1 MWYFMGRRLKIQRRG
16 KGGPVYTATNNAKF
30 DINYRVTKDLETGQ
44 VIDLVTDP
52 IRSAPVA
59 EVLMTDGKKEY
70 VICAEG
76 LVTGKKLEFG
86 PGAKHEIGNVL
97 PLGEINPGT
106 NIYNIEKNFGDG
118 GKFVRASGQSAVLV
132 NKKENVII
140 KLPSGKLKTFPLNA
154 RATIGVIAAGGRH
167 TKPFVTAGSKFKAM
181 KAKGKKYPRVR
192 GVAMNPVDHPF
203 GGSQHHVGHSKS
215 TSRHAPA
222 GRMVGA
228 IASKR
233 TGRKKK

>member
-1 MWYFMGRRLKIQRRG
+1 MGRRLKSQRRG
-16 KGGPVYTATNNAKF
+16 KGGPVYTATNDAKF
-30 DINYRVTKDLETGQ
+30 DINYRTNKNLEVGQ
-44 VIDLVTDP
+44 VIDMVTDP

-59 EVLMTDGKKEY
+59 EILMTDGTKEY

-76 LVTGKKLEFG
+76 LVTGQKLEFG
-86 PGAKHEIGNVL
+86 PGAKKTTGNVL
-97 PLGEINPGT
+97 PLGEIEPGT
-106 NIYNIEKNFGDG
+106 TIFNIEKNFGDG
-118 GKFVRASGQSAVLV
+118 GKFVRAGGQTAILV
-132 NKKENVII
+132 NRKEKATI
-140 KLPSGKLKTFPLNA
+140 KLPSGKLKQLPLDA
-154 RATIGVIAAGGRH
+154 RATIGTIAGGGRS
-167 TKPFVTAGSKFKAM
+167 TKPYVTAGAKFKAM
-181 KAKGKKYPRVR
+181 AAKGKKYPRVR

>member
-1 MWYFMGRRLKIQRRG
+1 MGRRLKIQRRG
-16 KGGPVYTATNNAKF
+16 KGGPVYRATINAKF
-30 DINYRVTKDLETGQ
+30 DINYKNTKELIRGQ
-44 VIDLVTDP
+44 IIDMVTDP

-59 EVLMTDGKKEY
+59 EVLMADGTKEY

-76 LVTGKKLEFG
+76 LTTGQKLEFG
-86 PGAKHEIGNVL
+86 KGAEKKTGNVL
-97 PLGEINPGT
+97 PLGDIEPGT
-106 NIYNIEKNFGDG
+106 TIFNIEKNYGDG
-118 GKFVRASGQSAVLV
+118 GKFVRASGQTAILV
-132 NKKENVII
+132 NKKDKATI
-140 KLPSGKLKTFPLNA
+140 KLPSGQLKQLPLDA
-154 RATIGVIAAGGRH
+154 RATIGVIAGGGKS
-167 TKPFVTAGSKFKAM
+167 TKPFVTAGAKFKAM

>member
-1 MWYFMGRRLKIQRRG
+1 MGRRLKIQRRG
-16 KGGPVYTATNNAKF
+16 KGGPVYRATINAKF
-30 DINYRVTKDLETGQ
+30 DINYKNTKELIRGQ
-44 VIDLVTDP
+44 IIDMVTDP

-59 EVLMTDGKKEY
+59 EVLMADGTKEY

-76 LVTGKKLEFG
+76 LKTGQKIEFG
-86 PGAKHEIGNVL
+86 KGAEKKTGNVL
-97 PLGEINPGT
+97 PLGDIEPGT
-106 NIYNIEKNFGDG
+106 TIFNIEKNYGDG
-118 GKFVRASGQSAVLV
+118 GKFVRASGQTAILV
-132 NKKENVII
+132 NKKDKATI
-140 KLPSGKLKTFPLNA
+140 KLPSGQLKQLPLDA
-154 RATIGVIAAGGRH
+154 RATIGVIAGGGKS
-167 TKPFVTAGSKFKAM
+167 TKPFVTAGAKFKAM

>member
-76 LVTGKKLEFG
+76 
-86 PGAKHEIGNVL
+86 PKHEVGNVL

-203 GGSQHHVGHSKS
+203 GGSQHHVGHYKS

>member
-1 MWYFMGRRLKIQRRG
+1 MGRRLKIQRRG
-16 KGGPVYTATNNAKF
+16 KGGPVYTATNNAKY
-30 DINYRVTKDLETGQ
+30 DINYRTIKELQSGQ
-44 VIDLVTDP
+44 VLDLVTDP

-59 EVLMTDGKKEY
+59 EILMADGKKEY

-76 LVTGKKLEFG
+76 LITGQKLEFG
-86 PGAKHEIGNVL
+86 PGAQKKTGNVL
-97 PLGEINPGT
+97 PLGEIEPGT
-106 NIYNIEKNFGDG
+106 TIFNIEKNFGDG
-118 GKFVRASGQSAVLV
+118 GKFVRAGGQSAVLV
-132 NKKENVII
+132 NKKEKAIV
-140 KLPSGKLKTFPLNA
+140 KLPSGKLKQLPLDA
-154 RATIGVIAAGGRH
+154 RATIGVVAGGGRK
-167 TKPFVTAGSKFKAM
+167 TKPFVTAGAKWRAF

>member
-1 MWYFMGRRLKIQRRG
+1 MGRRLKIQRRG

-30 DINYRVTKDLETGQ
+30 EIKYKTIKDLVRGQ
-44 VIDLVTDP
+44 IVDMVTDP

-59 EVLMTDGKKEY
+59 VILMADGTKQY

-76 LVTGKKLEFG
+76 LTTGQKLEFG
-86 PGAKHEIGNVL
+86 TGAEKKTGNVL
-97 PLGEINPGT
+97 PLGDIEPGT
-106 NIYNIEKNFGDG
+106 TIFNIEKTYGDG
-118 GKFVRASGQSAVLV
+118 GKFVRASGQTAILV
-132 NKKENVII
+132 NKKDKATV
-140 KLPSGKLKTFPLNA
+140 KLPSGQLKQLPLDA
-154 RATIGVIAAGGRH
+154 RATIGVIAGGGKS
-167 TKPFVTAGSKFKAM
+167 TKPFVTAGAKFKAM

-222 GRMVGA
+222 GRKVGA
-228 IASKR
+228 IASTR

>member
-1 MWYFMGRRLKIQRRG
+1 MGRRLKIQRRG
-16 KGGPVYTATNNAKF
+16 KGGPVYKATIHAKF
-30 DINYRVTKDLETGQ
+30 NINYRNTKELLRGQ

-59 EVLMTDGKKEY
+59 EILLADGTKDY
-70 VICAEG
+70 VVCAEG
-76 LVTGKKLEFG
+76 LTTGQKLEFG
-86 PGAKHEIGNVL
+86 KGAENKTGNVL

-106 NIYNIEKNFGDG
+106 TIFNIEKTYGDG
-118 GKFVRASGQSAVLV
+118 GKFVRASGQSATLV
-132 NKKENVII
+132 NRKDKATV
-140 KLPSGKLKTFPLNA
+140 KLPSGKLKQFPLDA
-154 RATIGVIAAGGRH
+154 RATIGVVAAGGRH
-167 TKPFVTAGSKFKAM
+167 TKPFVTAGAKFKAM

-215 TSRHAPA
+215 TSRHSPA

>member
-1 MWYFMGRRLKIQRRG
+1 MGRRLKIQRRG

-30 DINYRVTKDLETGQ
+30 DIKYRTIKDLQDGQ

-52 IRSAPVA
+52 IRSSPVA
-59 EVLMTDGKKEY
+59 EILMADGTKEY

-76 LVTGKKLEFG
+76 LVTGQKLEFG
-86 PGAKHEIGNVL
+86 SGAEKKTGNVL
-97 PLGEINPGT
+97 PLGEIDPGT
-106 NIYNIEKNFGDG
+106 TIFNIEKNFGDG

-132 NKKENVII
+132 NKKDKAIV
-140 KLPSGKLKTFPLNA
+140 KLPSGKLVQLPLNA
-154 RATIGVIAAGGRH
+154 RATIGVIAGGGRK

-181 KAKGKKYPRVR
+181 KAKGKKYPIVR
-192 GVAMNPVDHPF
+192 GVAMNAVDHPF
-203 GGSQHHVGHSKS
+203 GGYQHHVGHSKS

-222 GRMVGA
+222 GRKVGA

>member
-1 MWYFMGRRLKIQRRG
+1 MGRRLKIQRRG

-30 DINYRVTKDLETGQ
+30 DIRYRTTKDLLRGQ
-44 VIDLVTDP
+44 IIDLVTDP

-59 EVLMTDGKKEY
+59 ELLMADGTKDY
-70 VICAEG
+70 VVCAEG
-76 LVTGKKLEFG
+76 LKTGQKLEFG
-86 PGAKHEIGNVL
+86 NGAENKTGNVL
-97 PLGEINPGT
+97 PLGEIQPGT
-106 NIYNIEKNFGDG
+106 TIFNIEKTYGDG

-132 NKKENVII
+132 NIKDDATV
-140 KLPSGKLKTFPLNA
+140 KLPSGQLKKLPLDA
-154 RATIGVIAAGGRH
+154 RATIGVVAGGGKG
-167 TKPFVTAGSKFKAM
+167 TKPFVTAGAKFKAM

-222 GRMVGA
+222 GRKVGA
-228 IASKR
+228 IASTR

>member
-1 MWYFMGRRLKIQRRG
+1 MGRRLKIQRRG
-16 KGGPVYTATNNAKF
+16 KGGPVYRATINAKF
-30 DINYRVTKDLETGQ
+30 DINYKNTKELIRGQ
-44 VIDLVTDP
+44 IIDMITDP

-59 EVLMTDGKKEY
+59 EVLMADGTKEY

-76 LVTGKKLEFG
+76 LTTGQKLEFG
-86 PGAKHEIGNVL
+86 KGAEKKTGNVL
-97 PLGEINPGT
+97 PLGDIEPGT
-106 NIYNIEKNFGDG
+106 TIFNIEKNYGDG
-118 GKFVRASGQSAVLV
+118 GKFVRASGQTAILV
-132 NKKENVII
+132 NKKDKATI
-140 KLPSGKLKTFPLNA
+140 KLPSGQLKQLPLDA
-154 RATIGVIAAGGRH
+154 RATIGVIAAGGKS
-167 TKPFVTAGSKFKAM
+167 TKPFVTAGAKSKAM

>member
-1 MWYFMGRRLKIQRRG
+1 MGRRLKIQRRG
-16 KGGPVYTATNNAKF
+16 KGGPVYRATINAKF
-30 DINYRVTKDLETGQ
+30 DINYKNTKELIRGQ
-44 VIDLVTDP
+44 IIDMVTDP

-59 EVLMTDGKKEY
+59 EVLMADGTKEY

-76 LVTGKKLEFG
+76 LTTGQKLEFG
-86 PGAKHEIGNVL
+86 KGAEKKTGNVL
-97 PLGEINPGT
+97 PLGDIEPGT
-106 NIYNIEKNFGDG
+106 TIFNIEKNYGDG
-118 GKFVRASGQSAVLV
+118 GKFVRASGQTAILV
-132 NKKENVII
+132 NKKDKATI
-140 KLPSGKLKTFPLNA
+140 KLPSGQLKQLPLDA
-154 RATIGVIAAGGRH
+154 RATIGVIAGGGKS
-167 TKPFVTAGSKFKAM
+167 TKPFVTAGAKFKAM

-215 TSRHAPA
+215 TSRHAPS
-222 GRMVGA
+222 GRKVGA

>member
-1 MWYFMGRRLKIQRRG
+1 MGRRLKIQRRG
-16 KGGPVYTATNNAKF
+16 KGGPVYRATINAKF
-30 DINYRVTKDLETGQ
+30 DINYKTTKDLLRGQ
-44 VIDLVTDP
+44 IIDMITDP

-59 EVLMTDGKKEY
+59 EILMADGTKEY

-76 LVTGKKLEFG
+76 LTTGQKLEFG
-86 PGAKHEIGNVL
+86 KGAEKKTGNVL
-97 PLGEINPGT
+97 PLGDIEPGT
-106 NIYNIEKNFGDG
+106 TIFNIEKNYGDG
-118 GKFVRASGQSAVLV
+118 GKFVRASGQSAILV
-132 NKKENVII
+132 NKKDKATI
-140 KLPSGKLKTFPLNA
+140 KLPSGKLKQLPLDA
-154 RATIGVIAAGGRH
+154 RATIGVIAGGGKS
-167 TKPFVTAGSKFKAM
+167 TKPFVTAGAKFKAM

>member
-1 MWYFMGRRLKIQRRG
+1 MGRRLKIQRRG
-16 KGGPVYTATNNAKF
+16 KGGPVYRATINAKF
-30 DINYRVTKDLETGQ
+30 DINYKNTKELIRGQ
-44 VIDLVTDP
+44 IIDMITDP

-59 EVLMTDGKKEY
+59 EVLMADGTKEY

-76 LVTGKKLEFG
+76 LTTGQKLEFG
-86 PGAKHEIGNVL
+86 KGAEKKTGNVL
-97 PLGEINPGT
+97 PLGDIEPGT
-106 NIYNIEKNFGDG
+106 TIFNIEKNYGDG
-118 GKFVRASGQSAVLV
+118 GKFVRASGQTAILV
-132 NKKENVII
+132 NKKDKATI
-140 KLPSGKLKTFPLNA
+140 KLPSGQLKQLPLDA
-154 RATIGVIAAGGRH
+154 RATIGVIAAGGKS
-167 TKPFVTAGSKFKAM
+167 TKPFVTAGAKFKAM